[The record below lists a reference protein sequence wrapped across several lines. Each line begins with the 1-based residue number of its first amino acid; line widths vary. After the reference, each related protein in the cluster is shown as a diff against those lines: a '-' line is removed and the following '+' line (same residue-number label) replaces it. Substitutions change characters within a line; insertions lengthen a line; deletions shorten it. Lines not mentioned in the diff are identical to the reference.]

1 MARQVPIQELTA
13 NIGQE
18 IAVSEW
24 FEITQ
29 DRIDSF
35 ADTTEDHQW
44 IHVDVERAATES
56 PFKTTIGH
64 GFLSLSML
72 APIMMGT
79 VKVAGDFKHGIN
91 YGLNRVRFPDA
102 SSMMG
107 TVKVAGDFKH
117 GINYGLNRVRFPA
130 PVPAGSRI
138 RGHISPLQVDEH
150 PWGVQTIWGV
160 RVEIEGAA
168 KPCVV
173 AEWVTRAYR

>member
-1 MARQVPIQELTA
+1 MAARAVPVDELRA
-13 NIGQE
+13 SLGGE

-24 FEITQ
+24 FEIGQ

-44 IHVDVERAATES
+44 IHVDTERAAAES

-72 APIMMGT
+72 APIMMRT
-79 VKVAGDFKHGIN
+79 IRVAGDFRHGIN
-91 YGLNRVRFPDA
+91 YGLNRVRFP
-102 SSMMG
+102 
-107 TVKVAGDFKH
+107 T
-117 GINYGLNRVRFPA
+117 

-138 RGHISPLQVDEH
+138 RGHISLKELDEH
-150 PWGVQTIWGV
+150 HWGVQTVWGV
-160 RVEIEGAA
+160 TVEVEDNP

-173 AEWVTRAYR
+173 AEWVTRSYR

>member
-1 MARQVPIQELTA
+1 MAARAVPVDELRA
-13 NIGQE
+13 SLGSE

-24 FEITQ
+24 FEIGQ

-44 IHVDVERAATES
+44 IHVDTERAATES

-79 VKVAGDFKHGIN
+79 IRVAGDFRHGIN
-91 YGLNRVRFPDA
+91 YGLNRVRFP
-102 SSMMG
+102 
-107 TVKVAGDFKH
+107 T
-117 GINYGLNRVRFPA
+117 

-138 RGHISPLQVDEH
+138 RGHISLKELDEH
-150 PWGVQTIWGV
+150 PWGVQTVWGV
-160 RVEIEGAA
+160 TVEVEDNP

-173 AEWVTRAYR
+173 AEWVTRSYR

>member
-91 YGLNRVRFPDA
+91 YGLNRVRFP
-102 SSMMG
+102 
-107 TVKVAGDFKH
+107 
-117 GINYGLNRVRFPA
+117 A

>member
-1 MARQVPIQELTA
+1 MARQVPVEELQQ
-13 NIGQE
+13 NIGNE
-18 IAVSEW
+18 IAVSDW

-44 IHVDVERAATES
+44 IHVDTERAATES

-91 YGLNRVRFPDA
+91 YGLNRVRFP
-102 SSMMG
+102 
-107 TVKVAGDFKH
+107 
-117 GINYGLNRVRFPA
+117 A
-130 PVPAGSRI
+130 PVPAGGRI
-138 RGHISPLQVDEH
+138 RGHISPHSVEEH
-150 PWGVQTIWGV
+150 AWGVQTIWNV
-160 RVEIEGAA
+160 IVELEGAT

-173 AEWVTRAYR
+173 AEWVTRAYK

>member
-1 MARQVPIQELTA
+1 MLKQVPVEELKA
-13 NIGQE
+13 NVGNE
-18 IAVSEW
+18 IAVSDW
-24 FEITQ
+24 FEISQ
-29 DRIDSF
+29 GRINNF

-44 IHVDVERAATES
+44 IHVDVDRAASES

-79 VKVAGDFKHGIN
+79 VKVAGQ
-91 YGLNRVRFPDA
+91 
-102 SSMMG
+102 
-107 TVKVAGDFKH
+107 FKH

-138 RGHISPLQVDEH
+138 RGHITPQAVDEH
-150 PWGVQTIWGV
+150 EWGVQTVWLV
-160 RVEIEGAA
+160 SVEIEGAS

-173 AEWVTRAYR
+173 AEWVTRSYR

>member
-1 MARQVPIQELTA
+1 MDTINAMARPVPVEELQQ
-13 NIGQE
+13 NIGNE
-18 IAVSEW
+18 IAVSDW

-44 IHVDVERAATES
+44 IHVDTARAATES

-91 YGLNRVRFPDA
+91 YGLNRVRFP
-102 SSMMG
+102 
-107 TVKVAGDFKH
+107 
-117 GINYGLNRVRFPA
+117 A
-130 PVPAGSRI
+130 PVPAGGRI
-138 RGHISPLQVDEH
+138 RGHISPHAVEEH
-150 PWGVQTIWGV
+150 SWGVQTIWNV
-160 RVEIEGAA
+160 IVELEGAT

-173 AEWVTRAYR
+173 AEWVTRAYK

>member
-1 MARQVPIQELTA
+1 MAARAVPVDELRA
-13 NIGQE
+13 SLGSE

-24 FEITQ
+24 FEIGQ

-44 IHVDVERAATES
+44 IHVDTERAAAES

-72 APIMMGT
+72 APIMMRT
-79 VKVAGDFKHGIN
+79 VRVAGDFRHGIN
-91 YGLNRVRFPDA
+91 YGLNRVRFP
-102 SSMMG
+102 
-107 TVKVAGDFKH
+107 T
-117 GINYGLNRVRFPA
+117 

-138 RGHISPLQVDEH
+138 RGHISLKELDEH
-150 PWGVQTIWGV
+150 AWGVQTVWGV
-160 RVEIEGAA
+160 LVEVEGNP

-173 AEWVTRAYR
+173 AEWVTRSYR

>member
-1 MARQVPIQELTA
+1 MDELRA
-13 NIGQE
+13 SLGSE

-24 FEITQ
+24 FEIGQ

-44 IHVDVERAATES
+44 IHVDTERAAAES

-72 APIMMGT
+72 APIMMRT
-79 VKVAGDFKHGIN
+79 VRVAGDFRHGIN
-91 YGLNRVRFPDA
+91 YGLNRVRFP
-102 SSMMG
+102 
-107 TVKVAGDFKH
+107 T
-117 GINYGLNRVRFPA
+117 

-138 RGHISPLQVDEH
+138 RGHISLKELDEH
-150 PWGVQTIWGV
+150 AWGVQTVWGV
-160 RVEIEGAA
+160 LVEVEGNP

-173 AEWVTRAYR
+173 AEWVTRSYR

>member
-1 MARQVPIQELTA
+1 MAALATIYAMARQVPIEELQA
-13 NIGQE
+13 NIGKE
-18 IAVSEW
+18 IAVSDW

-29 DRIDSF
+29 DRIDNF

-44 IHVDVERAATES
+44 IHVDRERAATES

-91 YGLNRVRFPDA
+91 YGLNRVRFP
-102 SSMMG
+102 
-107 TVKVAGDFKH
+107 
-117 GINYGLNRVRFPA
+117 A

-138 RGHISPLQVDEH
+138 RGHISPGSVEEH
-150 PWGVQTIWGV
+150 PWGVQTIWNV
-160 RVEIEGAA
+160 TVEIEGTP

-173 AEWVTRAYR
+173 AEWVTRAYK

>member
-1 MARQVPIQELTA
+1 MPKQVPVDEFRA
-13 NIGQE
+13 SIGAE
-18 IAVSEW
+18 IAVSDW
-24 FEITQ
+24 FTISQ
-29 DRIDSF
+29 DRIDNF

-44 IHVDVERAATES
+44 IHVDVERARTES

-72 APIMMGT
+72 APIMMNT

-91 YGLNRVRFPDA
+91 YGLNRVRFP
-102 SSMMG
+102 S
-107 TVKVAGDFKH
+107 
-117 GINYGLNRVRFPA
+117 

-138 RGHISPLQVDEH
+138 RGRITPHALDEH
-150 PWGVQTIWGV
+150 EWGVQTVWQV
-160 RVEIEGAA
+160 YVELEHSP

>member
-1 MARQVPIQELTA
+1 MPIQIPVEELRA
-13 NIGQE
+13 SAGKE
-18 IAVSEW
+18 VAVSEW
-24 FEITQ
+24 FTISQ

-44 IHVDVERAATES
+44 IHVDLERAKVES

-72 APIMMGT
+72 APIMMST
-79 VKVAGDFKHGIN
+79 VKVAGDF
-91 YGLNRVRFPDA
+91 R
-102 SSMMG
+102 
-107 TVKVAGDFKH
+107 H

-130 PVPAGSRI
+130 PVPSGARI
-138 RGHISPLQVDEH
+138 RGRITPQTVDEH
-150 PWGVQTIWGV
+150 DWGVQTVWQIY
-160 RVEIEGAA
+160 VELEGSP

>member
-1 MARQVPIQELTA
+1 MRKQVSVEEFRA
-13 NIGQE
+13 AIGQE
-18 IAVSEW
+18 IAVSDW
-24 FEITQ
+24 FEINQ
-29 DRIDSF
+29 DRINTF

-44 IHVDVERAATES
+44 IHVDIERAAKES

-72 APIMMGT
+72 SPIMMGT
-79 VKVAGDFKHGIN
+79 VKVAGNF
-91 YGLNRVRFPDA
+91 R
-102 SSMMG
+102 
-107 TVKVAGDFKH
+107 H

-138 RGHISPLQVDEH
+138 RGRITPQAIEEH
-150 PWGVQTIWGV
+150 AWGVQTVWLV
-160 RVEIEGAA
+160 HVELEGAP

>member
-1 MARQVPIQELTA
+1 MAARAVRVDELRA
-13 NIGQE
+13 SLGSE

-24 FEITQ
+24 FEIGQ

-44 IHVDVERAATES
+44 IHVDTERAAAES

-72 APIMMGT
+72 APIMMRT
-79 VKVAGDFKHGIN
+79 VRVAGDFRHGIN
-91 YGLNRVRFPDA
+91 YGLNRVRFP
-102 SSMMG
+102 
-107 TVKVAGDFKH
+107 T
-117 GINYGLNRVRFPA
+117 

-138 RGHISPLQVDEH
+138 RGHISLKELDEH
-150 PWGVQTIWGV
+150 AWGVQTVWGV
-160 RVEIEGAA
+160 LVEVEGNP

-173 AEWVTRAYR
+173 AEWVTRSYR